1 MSRADLADQSCTIAR
16 AVETIGDPWTLMIL
30 REMFLGV
37 RRFDDFQR
45 HTGGAPHTLSTRLK
59 RLEEIGAI
67 RREPYQDR
75 PLRHE
80 YRLTAKGRD
89 LWPVIIALKGW
100 GDKWLSGGNC
110 PVEIIHKSCG
120 AVIAPQMTCPDCG
133 EPMTARDAEPRL
145 SAAFETERK
154 AARS

>member
-80 YRLTAKGRD
+80 YRLTEKGRD

-100 GDKWLSGGNC
+100 GDKCTVLRSEQASGG
-110 PVEIIHKSCG
+110 PKG
-120 AVIAPQMTCPDCG
+120 AV
-133 EPMTARDAEPRL
+133 RL
-145 SAAFETERK
+145 RAWSRAAGQGGRP
-154 AARS
+154 